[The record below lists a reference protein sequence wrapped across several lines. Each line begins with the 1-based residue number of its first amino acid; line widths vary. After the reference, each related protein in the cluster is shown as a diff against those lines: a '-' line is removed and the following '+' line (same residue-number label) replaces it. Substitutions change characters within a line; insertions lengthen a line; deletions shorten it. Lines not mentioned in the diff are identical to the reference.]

1 MRHPFSLA
9 ILAFSLAAFPCLAAT
24 EVATTPA
31 CPVDL
36 SAAQHSS
43 SVLLPASQIHS
54 DDPAVLKP
62 HMAGG
67 AHTLDFSVKN
77 NQLAPIVSAEVAVHG
92 TLHKG
97 VLHELSASV
106 TQLQARNP
114 NEPSAED
121 VVRTIHLSGSISAG
135 EEWNTFLRVHN
146 LTTVRSVNIVA
157 LRYAD
162 GSTWTAGPDRSCS
175 ATVSPLML
183 IAAGK

>member
-1 MRHPFSLA
+1 MRRPFLLA
-9 ILAFSLAAFPCLAAT
+9 ILALSLVALRCPAAPD
-24 EVATTPA
+24 A

-67 AHTLDFSVKN
+67 AHMLDFSVKN
-77 NQLAPIVSAEVAVHG
+77 NGLARIVSAEVAVHG

-97 VLHELSASV
+97 VLHELSATTS
-106 TQLQARNP
+106 LHAYDP
-114 NEPSAED
+114 NGPSAED
-121 VVRTIHLSGSISAG
+121 VVRTIHLSGSVAAG
-135 EEWNTFLRVHN
+135 EEWSTFLRVHN
-146 LTTVRSVNIVA
+146 LTTVRSVSIVA

-162 GSTWTAGPDRSCS
+162 GSTWSTGPGRACS

-183 IAAGK
+183 IAGK